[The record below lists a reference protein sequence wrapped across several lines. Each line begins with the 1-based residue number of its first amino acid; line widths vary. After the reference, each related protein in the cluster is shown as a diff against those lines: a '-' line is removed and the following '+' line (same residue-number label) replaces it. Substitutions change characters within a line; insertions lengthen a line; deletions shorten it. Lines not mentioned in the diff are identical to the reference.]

1 MIYHITLPEAIHVF
15 EHLDYISAASLDA
28 EGFIHCSTAAQVE
41 GVLERYFEGINAIV
55 ILSID
60 EKLLQHELK
69 YEAATANDFFPHIY
83 GVINKGA
90 IVATDIYH
98 RVGNERFDLVFA

>member
-1 MIYHITLPEAIHVF
+1 MIYHITLPEAIHAF
-15 EHLDYISAASLDA
+15 EDLDFISAASLDA
-28 EGFIHCSTAAQVE
+28 EGFIHCSTAEQVE

-60 EKLLQHELK
+60 EKLLQYELK

-90 IVATDIYH
+90 IVATGTYH
-98 RVGNERFDLVFA
+98 RVGNERFEIKMA